1 MRKNKNFQQPK
12 RSGSVIS
19 FVVDGKCEYWY
30 LQKWKEYENLNINL
44 KPKLP
49 KTKDLKSQ
57 FDLAVELSEE
67 SEKVFWVIDFDTVLE
82 ETRKAAKGTK
92 TALQEFQ
99 ELYNECAK
107 KEKIVIIVNNPCLEY
122 WFLLHFKQ
130 ISKFYNA
137 YEPHLKKDLQKF
149 LSDYEKTE
157 KYYKNQ
163 RLNIYERLKPNLQ
176 TAISNS
182 EKLGEFDFNKIQ
194 EEGIA
199 EMYKIFNEL
208 KIVEK

>member
-30 LQKWKEYENLNINL
+30 LQKWKECENLSINL

-49 KTKDLKSQ
+49 KTKDIKSQ
-57 FDLAVELSEE
+57 FKLAVELSEE
-67 SEKVFWVIDFDTVLE
+67 SEKVFWVIDFDTILE

-92 TALQEFQ
+92 TTLQEFQ
-99 ELYNECAK
+99 ELYNECVK
-107 KEKIVIIVNNPCLEY
+107 NEKIVIIVNNPCLEY

-130 ISKFYNA
+130 TSKFYNT

-149 LSDYEKTE
+149 LPDYEKTE

-176 TAISNS
+176 IAISNS
-182 EKLGEFDFNKIQ
+182 EKLGEFDFDKIQ
-194 EEGIA
+194 TEGIA

>member
-1 MRKNKNFQQPK
+1 MRKHKNFQQPK
-12 RSGSVIS
+12 RFGSVIS

-30 LQKWKEYENLNINL
+30 LQKWKECENLNVNL
-44 KPKLP
+44 NPKLP
-49 KTKDLKSQ
+49 KTKDLLRQ
-57 FDLAVELSEE
+57 FELVVELSEE
-67 SEKVFWVIDFDTVLE
+67 SEKVFWVVDFDTILA
-82 ETRKAAKGTK
+82 ETRKAIKGRK

-107 KEKIVIIVNNPCLEY
+107 NEKIVVIVNNPCLEY
-122 WFLLHFKQ
+122 WYLLHFKAT
-130 ISKFYNA
+130 SKFYNA
-137 YEPHLKKDLQKF
+137 YEPHLKRDLLKV

-176 TAISNS
+176 IAISHS
-182 EKLGEFDFNKIQ
+182 EKLGEFDFGKIQ
-194 EEGIA
+194 TEGIA

-208 KIVEK
+208 KNIEK